1 MKTHKRTRRLFA
13 ACYRCHTHKV
23 KCSGEHPCRACAQAN
38 KSDEC
43 VFPPRERKVTVSE
56 SYLRRLEADSKRLQN
71 LLKSDSSKEQR
82 VEFTPQDESDPLSQ
96 EEHGIVNPLFETQPK
111 RSRDK
116 QTEPGFTGEA
126 SCIAFGDRL
135 LQCINRSSTP
145 SNATLCYYHPTTTAN
160 RVLDDNEYTLP
171 DRTQAKLLINVA
183 WRFIGNDHHL
193 FLKVS
198 FMQEIEAVY
207 QTAVRPTVLWLCK
220 LLALLALGE
229 LYTNRRKL
237 NDAQII
243 PGTNYY
249 LQALDMLH
257 DTYEEATL
265 LHVEVLILIAWYSN
279 SLGRIRSAYSYSGVA
294 MRLALSLGLHRSGSA
309 PATATAVELESRRRT
324 WWMLY
329 YFERMSASK
338 LGLPITVRDEDID
351 VELPSMNGLT
361 QEEQQE
367 FADPAHICANVKLAR
382 ITGNILTEIYC
393 LPRRANGMFVQR
405 VHSIL
410 KQLRAWNDA
419 LPPELCVRECRTPRP
434 VASLHMAYNEC
445 IMQTTRPILLH
456 LFRRRCQ
463 GDDKDP
469 SPESHTL
476 SPITTLLAES
486 CVNAAITS
494 CRIMEG
500 LFIEG
505 SIATFGYWEAQHI
518 FSFCLIL
525 IISALL
531 NPSVAT
537 SDLLQTSINILRTMR
552 DHGNIPAVDYSKR
565 LSLVQAG
572 VSTGSGS
579 EHANP
584 NLGRSQHTE
593 RVHQVGRTRNHGRPS
608 DIAEL
613 TVQHSISHSLV
624 ADSGM
629 NCADTLA
636 HPLMDTFLDENLSAW
651 PSSMF
656 MDDNAWR
663 SLATEMEEHFLI

>member
-13 ACYRCHTHKV
+13 ACYRCHSQKV
-23 KCSGEHPCRACAQAN
+23 KCSGEHPCRSCAQAN

-43 VFPPRERKVTVSE
+43 RFPPRERKVTISE
-56 SYLRRLEADSKRLQN
+56 HYLRRLEADSKRLQT
-71 LLKSDSSKEQR
+71 LLKNESSKEHR
-82 VEFTPQDESDPLSQ
+82 VEAATEHEPDSLSQ
-96 EEHGIVNPLFETQPK
+96 EEHGIVNPLFETQK
-111 RSRDK
+111 EWTRDK

-135 LQCINRSSTP
+135 LQCTNIGPTP
-145 SNATLCYYHPTTTAN
+145 SSATLSQYLSTKTAN
-160 RVLDDNEYTLP
+160 HILDDNEYTLP
-171 DRTQAKLLINVA
+171 DRAQAKLLIKVA

-198 FMQEIEAVY
+198 FVREIEAVY
-207 QTAVRPTVLWLCK
+207 QKASKPTVLWLCK
-220 LLALLALGE
+220 LWTLLALGE
-229 LYTNRRKL
+229 LYTNRRKF
-237 NDAQII
+237 NDTHII

-249 LQALDMLH
+249 LQALNMLH
-257 DTYEEATL
+257 DIYEEASL

-279 SLGRIRSAYSYSGVA
+279 SLGRIRSAYSYSGIA

-309 PATATAVELESRRRT
+309 PTTASAVELESRRRT

-338 LGLPITVRDEDID
+338 LGLPITLRDEDID
-351 VELPSMNGLT
+351 VELPSMDGLT
-361 QEEQQE
+361 EEEQQE
-367 FADPAHICANVKLAR
+367 FADPAHMCANVKLAR
-382 ITGNILTEIYC
+382 ITGNILAEIYC

-463 GDDKDP
+463 GDDKDL
-469 SPESHTL
+469 SPESPTL
-476 SPITTLLAES
+476 SPITALLADS

-518 FSFCLIL
+518 FSSSLIL

-537 SDLLQTSINILRTMR
+537 SDLLQTSINILRTIR
-552 DHGNIPAVDYSKR
+552 DHGNIPAVDYSER
-565 LSLVQAG
+565 LALIQAG
-572 VSTGSGS
+572 VSSGTGAWD
-579 EHANP
+579 ANSS
-584 NLGRSQHTE
+584 LGRDQHTD
-593 RVHQVGRTRNHGRPS
+593 QVQQVSRTRNHDQPS
-608 DIAEL
+608 SSEKL
-613 TVQHSISHSLV
+613 SVPSSGGHSLV
-624 ADSGM
+624 ADFGM
-629 NCADTLA
+629 NCPDTLA

-651 PSSMF
+651 SSSMF
-656 MDDNAWR
+656 TNDNAWR
-663 SLATEMEEHFLI
+663 NLATEMEEHFLF

>member
-56 SYLRRLEADSKRLQN
+56 NYLRRLEADSKRLQN
-71 LLKSDSSKEQR
+71 LLKSESSKEQR
-82 VEFTPQDESDPLSQ
+82 VEPTPQDESDTLPQ

-111 RSRDK
+111 QSCDK

-135 LQCINRSSTP
+135 LQCISRSSTP
-145 SNATLCYYHPTTTAN
+145 SNATLCYYHPTKTAN

-171 DRTQAKLLINVA
+171 DRTQAKLLVNVA

-193 FLKVS
+193 FLKIS

-207 QTAVRPTVLWLCK
+207 QRT
-220 LLALLALGE
+220 
-229 LYTNRRKL
+229 
-237 NDAQII
+237 II

-249 LQALDMLH
+249 LQALHMLH

-265 LHVEVLILIAWYSN
+265 LHVEVLLLIAWYSN

-324 WWMLY
+324 LWMLY

-361 QEEQQE
+361 EEEQQE

-393 LPRRANGMFVQR
+393 LPRRANSMFVQR
-405 VHSIL
+405 VHSII

-419 LPPELCVRECRTPRP
+419 LPPELCVRESRTPRP

-463 GDDKDP
+463 GDEKDP
-469 SPESHTL
+469 SPEFHTL
-476 SPITTLLAES
+476 SPITTLLADS

-505 SIATFGYWEAQHI
+505 SIATFGY
-518 FSFCLIL
+518 
-525 IISALL
+525 
-531 NPSVAT
+531 
-537 SDLLQTSINILRTMR
+537 
-552 DHGNIPAVDYSKR
+552 
-565 LSLVQAG
+565 
-572 VSTGSGS
+572 
-579 EHANP
+579 
-584 NLGRSQHTE
+584 
-593 RVHQVGRTRNHGRPS
+593 
-608 DIAEL
+608 
-613 TVQHSISHSLV
+613 
-624 ADSGM
+624 
-629 NCADTLA
+629 
-636 HPLMDTFLDENLSAW
+636 
-651 PSSMF
+651 
-656 MDDNAWR
+656 
-663 SLATEMEEHFLI
+663 

>member
-1 MKTHKRTRRLFA
+1 MKAHKRTRRLFA
-13 ACYRCHTHKV
+13 A
-23 KCSGEHPCRACAQAN
+23 
-38 KSDEC
+38 
-43 VFPPRERKVTVSE
+43 
-56 SYLRRLEADSKRLQN
+56 YLRRLEADSKRLQC
-71 LLKSDSSKEQR
+71 LLKDEHSKEQR
-82 VEFTPQDESDPLSQ
+82 VESALDHESDTLSQ
-96 EEHGIVNPLFETQPK
+96 EEHGIVNPLFETQTE
-111 RSRDK
+111 RTRDK

-135 LQCINRSSTP
+135 LQCIKKDPTP
-145 SNATLCYYHPTTTAN
+145 SSATLSHYHPTTTAN
-160 RVLDDNEYTLP
+160 QILDDNEYTLP
-171 DRTQAKLLINVA
+171 DRAQAKLLINVA

-198 FMQEIEAVY
+198 FMREVEAVY
-207 QTAVRPTVLWLCK
+207 QKALKPTALWLCK

-229 LYTNRRKL
+229 LYTNRRKF
-237 NDAQII
+237 NDTQRI

-249 LQALDMLH
+249 LQALNMLH
-257 DTYEEATL
+257 DTYEEAGL
-265 LHVEVLILIAWYSN
+265 LHVEVLILVVRASQSLNERRIDQQQAWYSN
-279 SLGRIRSAYSYSGVA
+279 SLGRIRSAYSYSGIA
-294 MRLALSLGLHRSGSA
+294 MRLALSLGLHRSRSA
-309 PATATAVELESRRRT
+309 PTIASAVEIESRRRT

-351 VELPSMNGLT
+351 VELPSMDGLT
-361 QEEQQE
+361 DEEQQE
-367 FADPAHICANVKLAR
+367 FADPAHMCANVKLAR

-463 GDDKDP
+463 GDIKDC
-469 SPESHTL
+469 SPESPAL
-476 SPITTLLAES
+476 SPITALLADS

-518 FSFCLIL
+518 FSSALIL

-537 SDLLQTSINILRTMR
+537 SDLLQTSINILRTIR

-565 LSLVQAG
+565 LTLIQAS
-572 VSTGSGS
+572 VFTGTEEG
-579 EHANP
+579 HANSS
-584 NLGRSQHTE
+584 LGRSQHTD
-593 RVHQVGRTRNHGRPS
+593 QVQQVSRTSSLGRPS
-608 DIAEL
+608 NSEKLSVSNSVDH
-613 TVQHSISHSLV
+613 TLV
-624 ADSGM
+624 ADIDI
-629 NCADTLA
+629 NCPDTLA

-651 PSSMF
+651 SSSMF
-656 MDDNAWR
+656 TSDNAWR
-663 SLATEMEEHFLI
+663 NLATEMEEHFLF

>member
-1 MKTHKRTRRLFA
+1 MNVCFRQER
-13 ACYRCHTHKV
+13 
-23 KCSGEHPCRACAQAN
+23 G
-38 KSDEC
+38 KS
-43 VFPPRERKVTVSE
+43 P
-56 SYLRRLEADSKRLQN
+56 YLRRLEADSKRLQN
-71 LLKSDSSKEQR
+71 LLKSESSKEQR
-82 VEFTPQDESDPLSQ
+82 VEPTPQDESDTLPQ

-111 RSRDK
+111 QSCDK

-135 LQCINRSSTP
+135 LQCISRSSTP
-145 SNATLCYYHPTTTAN
+145 SNATLCYYHPTKTAN

-171 DRTQAKLLINVA
+171 DRTQAKLLVNVA

-193 FLKVS
+193 FLKIS

-207 QTAVRPTVLWLCK
+207 QTTVRPTVLWLCK

-249 LQALDMLH
+249 LQALHMLH

-265 LHVEVLILIAWYSN
+265 LHVEVLILIVSASQSLNQRHIDQRQAWYSN
-279 SLGRIRSAYSYSGVA
+279 SLGRIRSAYSYSGVV

-338 LGLPITVRDEDID
+338 LGLPITARDEDID

-361 QEEQQE
+361 EEEQQE

-382 ITGNILTEIYC
+382 ITGNIC
-393 LPRRANGMFVQR
+393 
-405 VHSIL
+405 
-410 KQLRAWNDA
+410 
-419 LPPELCVRECRTPRP
+419 
-434 VASLHMAYNEC
+434 
-445 IMQTTRPILLH
+445 
-456 LFRRRCQ
+456 
-463 GDDKDP
+463 
-469 SPESHTL
+469 
-476 SPITTLLAES
+476 
-486 CVNAAITS
+486 TS
-494 CRIMEG
+494 
-500 LFIEG
+500 
-505 SIATFGYWEAQHI
+505 
-518 FSFCLIL
+518 
-525 IISALL
+525 
-531 NPSVAT
+531 AT
-537 SDLLQTSINILRTMR
+537 SLTYKSMLTR
-552 DHGNIPAVDYSKR
+552 HKR
-565 LSLVQAG
+565 LSLIQAG

-584 NLGRSQHTE
+584 NLGRSQYTD
-593 RVHQVGRTRNHGRPS
+593 RVQQVGRTRNHGRPS

-613 TVQHSISHSLV
+613 AVQHSISHSLV

-663 SLATEMEEHFLI
+663 SLATEMEEHFLF